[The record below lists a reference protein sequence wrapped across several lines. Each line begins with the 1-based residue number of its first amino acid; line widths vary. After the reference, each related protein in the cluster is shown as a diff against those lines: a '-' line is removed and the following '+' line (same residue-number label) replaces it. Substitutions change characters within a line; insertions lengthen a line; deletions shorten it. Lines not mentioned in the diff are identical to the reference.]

1 MRDRLLAIGMFGL
14 LGAIGPRVA
23 AQGPGGQ
30 DTQWQRIAAAL
41 ARLQPGRQ
49 ISVHTTRFGRLEAQL
64 VGSSETTVSL
74 RVGGSA
80 TDVQLAEIDSLWL
93 QGNHA
98 GTGAIV
104 GAATFGV
111 LGALAGYAIAGTA
124 ESPQRTG
131 PTVGGLAVGAA
142 GGALLGAFIGLM
154 IPKWVRFGP

>member
-1 MRDRLLAIGMFGL
+1 MHNRLLVIGMFGL
-14 LGAIGPRVA
+14 VGIFGPVAA

-30 DTQWQRIAAAL
+30 DTQWRHIAAAL

-49 ISVHTTRFGRLEAQL
+49 IRVHTTRLGRLEASL
-64 VGSSETTVSL
+64 IGSSDTTVSL
-74 RVGGSA
+74 GGSA
-80 TDVQLAEIDSLWL
+80 TDIPITEIDSLWL
-93 QGNHA
+93 RGNHA

-131 PTVGGLAVGAA
+131 PTVAGLAIGVA
-142 GGALLGAFIGLM
+142 GGALLGAFIGLLS
-154 IPKWVRFGP
+154 PKWVRFEP

>member
-1 MRDRLLAIGMFGL
+1 MHNRLRAIWMFGL
-14 LGAIGPRVA
+14 VGTFGSVA
-23 AQGPGGQ
+23 AGQIPGGQ
-30 DTQWQRIAAAL
+30 DTQWQHIAAAL

-49 ISVHTTRFGRLEAQL
+49 IRVHTSGLGRLQAPL
-64 VGSSETTVSL
+64 INSSETTVSL

-80 TDVQLAEIDSLWL
+80 TDVQIAEIDSPWL

-131 PTVGGLAVGAA
+131 PTIGGLAIGAA
-142 GGALLGAFIGLM
+142 GGALLGAFIGLLS
-154 IPKWVRFGP
+154 PKWVRIES